1 MESPG
6 NQLVNNPVFACA
18 TLVTVY
24 MHEYNP
30 QHTPVCD
37 RRLDVLQLSSSLGE
51 SGDVCICL
59 ELCGERG
66 GHGGARCYESIAD
79 VYRRL

>member
-6 NQLVNNPVFACA
+6 NQLVDNPVFAWA
-18 TLVTVY
+18 TLVTIY
-24 MHEYNP
+24 EHKYGH
-30 QHTPVCD
+30 QLTPVRD

-66 GHGGARCYESIAD
+66 GHGAACCCDCSRC
-79 VYRRL
+79 L